1 MLDHLNIMHVYSIVQ
16 SHRVAQLYSTAP
28 QCTTQ
33 QGQDSNMMGKHLLQ
47 CLYFLLVGRE
57 HFAVQP
63 GSIFW
68 PLHVQQCINQL
79 QSPVLGS

>member
-1 MLDHLNIMHVYSIVQ
+1 MLVHLSFMRAYSVAR
-16 SHRVAQLYSTAP
+16 SHRVADLYQYSTA
-28 QCTTQ
+28 Q

-57 HFAVQP
+57 HFAIQP